1 MTTILEKG
9 PTGRIRNLR
18 NLLHGITREDV
29 LLAIEDFT
37 FEVSAS
43 HGFAESTDFDLMHD
57 GRRLPPKAIL
67 GLASARTIGRPLMS
81 SEFSGGDSSPCF
93 AILRGLGF
101 TIERKLASN
110 LVLSAS
116 TALIRLQAYNR
127 EEIAHVFEPEAK
139 FTPGAGRWG
148 MPGIV
153 ETPRDSA
160 DFVFMVTLG
169 EPDVSNP
176 YQDALTLDGRLI
188 WESQTKQGFDS
199 PTIRKLLVHDH
210 KVNNVHLFLRA
221 QKGAK
226 YTYFG
231 LLGYFSHDT
240 NKQNPVHFIW
250 TVQNWNI
257 DQEQLKSL
265 GIPVLPPL
273 DPAFSLSPPVTV
285 TTLLKRTDP
294 PAIKVKPGTG
304 TRSKKKST
312 GGEVDWAA
320 RDLRNRQ
327 LGLQGEKL
335 VLQYEISSLKAAG
348 RSDLADKVQ
357 HVALTDSTA
366 GYDIATFH
374 VDGRAKRIEV
384 KATQGPAATPFYISM
399 NEVLASR
406 DDVSCFSIYRVFG
419 LTAGREQIQFFE
431 LEGDVED
438 HCGLDPVSFRATPGA
453 KQTDD

>member
-1 MTTILEKG
+1 MEVTTTLE
-9 PTGRIRNLR
+9 
-18 NLLHGITREDV
+18 
-29 LLAIEDFT
+29 
-37 FEVSAS
+37 
-43 HGFAESTDFDLMHD
+43 
-57 GRRLPPKAIL
+57 
-67 GLASARTIGRPLMS
+67 
-81 SEFSGGDSSPCF
+81 
-93 AILRGLGF
+93 RGA
-101 TIERKLASN
+101 TN

-116 TALIRLQAYNR
+116 TELIRLQAYNR
-127 EEIAHVFEPEAK
+127 EEIARVFEPEAK

-153 ETPRDSA
+153 ETPRNSGN
-160 DFVFMVTLG
+160 FVFMVTLG
-169 EPDVSNP
+169 KPDVGNP
-176 YQDALTLDGRLI
+176 YQDSLTLDGRLI

-199 PTIRKLLVHDH
+199 PTIQKLLAHDPI
-210 KVNNVHLFLRA
+210 VNNVHLFLRA
-221 QKGAK
+221 QKGDK

-231 LLGYFSHDT
+231 LLRYFSHDP

-250 TVQNWNI
+250 TVQNWDI
-257 DQEQLKSL
+257 DQIQLKCL
-265 GIPVLPPL
+265 GITALPPL
-273 DPAFSLSPPVTV
+273 DPAFSLSSSVAETA
-285 TTLLKRTDP
+285 LLARTDP
-294 PAIKVKPGTG
+294 PVIKAKPGKV
-304 TRSKKKST
+304 TRMKKKST

-335 VLQYEISSLKAAG
+335 VLHYEIRTLKAAG

-357 HVALTDSTA
+357 HVALTDCTA

-384 KATQGPAATPFYISM
+384 KATQGPATTPFYISM

-419 LTAGREQIQFFE
+419 LTADSEKIQFFE

-438 HCGLDPVSFRATPGA
+438 HCGLDPVSFRATPGSNH
-453 KQTDD
+453 TND